1 MLPTHGRYDY
11 TAWRGRTP
19 YAWPGGAKLAVYLGV
34 NLEHFAFGE
43 GLGAELAPGGP
54 QPDVLNFA
62 WRDYGNRVGGWR
74 LLDLLDEVAM
84 PATVLLNSAM
94 YDYAPDLVA
103 AHRARGDEMAGHGRT
118 NSERQSVLPE
128 AEERRLIA
136 DSTEAIVR
144 HEGTAP
150 RGWLSP
156 WIAESRTT
164 PDLLA
169 EAGVRVTVL
178 ETRRKL
184 GGRATS
190 FTDPRTGEVLDNCQ
204 HVLMGCCTNLL
215 DFYERLGVQDA
226 AQPLPHVRPRA
237 EVVGDDVSDAQQHVG
252 HRRDLRVRIDEVERP
267 RIEVDG
273 GRIGAEDL
281 AGQRLEPPLP
291 GDLRERELARLEGQ
305 IEILELLGALRRADL
320 LLERRG
326 QLPLPLDRPQDRLL
340 AVRELPGAAHVL
352 GDQPDG
358 HLVEAARLIATV
370 AGDERNGVAV
380 VEQAYDRLDRG

>member
-136 DSTEAIVR
+136 DSTEAIAR
-144 HEGTAP
+144 HEGSAP

-169 EAGVRVTVL
+169 EEGYRYTMNWCADDAPVWMR
-178 ETRRKL
+178 TR
-184 GGRATS
+184 GGPLLAM
-190 FTDPRTGEVLDNCQ
+190 PYPQEVNDIPAI
-204 HVLMGCCTNLL
+204 VARRESAEAFARMIVD
-215 DFYERLGVQDA
+215 DFEERLRQVRADGLPQVMGIA
-226 AQPLPHVRPRA
+226 LHPYIIGQP
-237 EVVGDDVSDAQQHVG
+237 
-252 HRRDLRVRIDEVERP
+252 HRLRV
-267 RIEVDG
+267 
-273 GRIGAEDL
+273 
-281 AGQRLEPPLP
+281 
-291 GDLRERELARLEGQ
+291 
-305 IEILELLGALRRADL
+305 LRRAL
-320 LLERRG
+320 SVVAQARG
-326 QLPLPLDRPQDRLL
+326 DVWITTAGAVFDHVAALP
-340 AVRELPGAAHVL
+340 AGVVPGCPKGTAA
-352 GDQPDG
+352 
-358 HLVEAARLIATV
+358 
-370 AGDERNGVAV
+370 
-380 VEQAYDRLDRG
+380 